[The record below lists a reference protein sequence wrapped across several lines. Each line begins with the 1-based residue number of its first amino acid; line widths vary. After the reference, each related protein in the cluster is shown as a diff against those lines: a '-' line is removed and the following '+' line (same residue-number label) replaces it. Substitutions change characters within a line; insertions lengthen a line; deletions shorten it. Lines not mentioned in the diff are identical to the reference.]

1 MFIFNWF
8 AATLRQYPEIA
19 IFLVLALGYYF
30 GKFTFRGIGL
40 GSVTATLLAG
50 VLIGQIGITIS
61 QPLKATVFLMFL
73 FAVGY
78 GVGPQFVR
86 GIAKDGVPQAI
97 FSVVQC
103 LFCLLI
109 PVAICRM
116 VGYDF
121 GYSAGF
127 YSGSQT
133 ISAAMGLSTDAINRL
148 GIAADEAKKL
158 LDSMPI
164 AYAVTYMFG
173 TVGSAIVIA
182 LVGPALLRI
191 NLPAACKD
199 YEEKQGGIKELGG
212 AGSAWRRWEMRA
224 FRVPAGAK
232 VNGLRAIEAEALVPD
247 ARVFV
252 QRLRRNGVIEEATE
266 DTILREGDVVAVTG
280 SREALV
286 TIIGERVKLAA
297 VAGARS
303 SAVSVSEMAQEV
315 DDPELLSVPVEGV
328 DVYVTNKEVDGKTL
342 AELAGLPGARGVFVR
357 KIVRGAV
364 ATSIPILPNTK
375 IFRGD
380 IVTLVGRTH
389 DTNAAIKML
398 GVPDRATDIADVAF
412 IGAGIAVGAL
422 IGSLVWKVAGVP
434 ITLSTAGGALISGLI
449 CGWVRSVHPKFGR
462 IPTSTVWFMNSVG
475 LNIFIAIVGIS
486 AGPGFVNGLRTQ
498 GAGLF
503 LWGALATTLPLVFG
517 MFIAKYIFRF
527 HDALTLGIISGSR
540 TTTASLGLVC
550 DIAGS
555 QVPALGYTVTYAVG
569 NTLLTIWGMV
579 VIILMSTG
587 FMK

>member
-1 MFIFNWF
+1 MGIASWF

-50 VLIGQIGITIS
+50 VIIGQLGITIS
-61 QPLKATVFLMFL
+61 QPLKAFSFLMFL

-86 GIAKDGVPQAI
+86 GVAKDGVPQAI
-97 FSVVQC
+97 FSAVQC
-103 LFCLLI
+103 VFCLII
-109 PVAICRM
+109 PLAVAK
-116 VGYDF
+116 VAGYDL
-121 GYSAGF
+121 GYSAGL

-133 ISAAMGLSTDAINRL
+133 ISAALGLSTDAINRL
-148 GIAADEAKKL
+148 GLAADQSKKL
-158 LDSMPI
+158 IDSMPI

-173 TVGSAIVIA
+173 TVGSALVIA
-182 LVGPALLRI
+182 LLGPALLRI

-199 YEEKQGGIKELGG
+199 YEQKQGGTKELGG
-212 AGSAWRRWEMRA
+212 AGSAWHRWEMRA
-224 FRVPAGAK
+224 FRVQPGGI
-232 VNGLRAIEAEALVPD
+232 VNGLLVPEAEALLPD

-252 QRLRRNGVIEEATE
+252 LRLRRDGVLQEATA
-266 DTILREGDVVAVTG
+266 DTELREGDVVAVAGT
-280 SREALV
+280 RESLIKIAA
-286 TIIGERVKLAA
+286 ERVRLATA
-297 VAGARS
+297 AGGEGMNI
-303 SAVSVSEMAQEV
+303 VTNVEPEI
-315 DDPELLSVPVEGV
+315 DDPELLNVPVEGV

-342 AELAGLPGARGVFVR
+342 VELARRPSARGVFLR
-357 KIVRGAV
+357 KITRGAV

-380 IVTLVGRTH
+380 ILTIVGRTQE
-389 DTNAAIKML
+389 TSAAIKDL
-398 GVPDRATDIADVAF
+398 GVPDRASDIADVAF
-412 IGAGIAVGAL
+412 IGAGITVGAL

-434 ITLSTAGGALISGLI
+434 LTLSTAGGALISGLI
-449 CGWVRSVHPKFGR
+449 CGWIRSVHPKFGR
-462 IPTSTVWFMNSVG
+462 IPPSTVWFMNSVG

-498 GAGLF
+498 GIGLF
-503 LWGALATTLPLVFG
+503 LWGAVATTLPLVFG

-527 HDALTLGIISGSR
+527 HDALTLGILSGAR

-550 DIAGS
+550 DRAQS

-579 VIILMSTG
+579 LILLMTMG
-587 FMK
+587 QGK